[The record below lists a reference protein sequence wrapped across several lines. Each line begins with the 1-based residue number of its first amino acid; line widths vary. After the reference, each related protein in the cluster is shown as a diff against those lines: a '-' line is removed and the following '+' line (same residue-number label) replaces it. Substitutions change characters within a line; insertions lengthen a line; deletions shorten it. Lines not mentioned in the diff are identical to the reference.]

1 MGLLIYIKT
10 TLRNLYS
17 TLLPN
22 LSIFVII
29 PIFIGLFMGILSQ
42 ENEKSPLDLKPLK
55 IEILD
60 KDKTEKSKA
69 LIKYLEGQKEFLE
82 ISKGD
87 EKNIL
92 IIPKGFKDDI
102 KNSLILKVKEE
113 SIQQKNLETLI
124 YEYMD
129 KNEDNT
135 SYIEENIIKTDKTK
149 DSIKESLS
157 KALAFTIGL
166 FIYNIIL
173 SNYMEPAINV
183 NKRNLSMPLSK
194 GRYFIYDFIATIVY
208 AFIIIFFYTMIIRIF
223 NMGFNGNLLILTI
236 LMFITAFFMAS
247 ISNFIMEIFSEKLAK
262 VLGGLF
268 LFSLMM
274 EIFEDIDIRILE
286 CNSTH
291 YLIEA
296 FKEYSLY
303 GYVQKN
309 LKEVLIIFTISI
321 VLFIITYIVKVF
333 RKEEKLKWILYI

>member
-10 TLRNLYS
+10 TLRNICS
-17 TLLPN
+17 TWLSN

-87 EKNIL
+87 EENIL

-166 FIYNIIL
+166 FIYNSIL

-236 LMFITAFFMAS
+236 LIFITAFFMAS
-247 ISNFIMEIFSEKLAK
+247 ISNFIMGVFSEKLAK
-262 VLGGLF
+262 VLGGVF
-268 LFSLMM
+268 LISLMM

-286 CNSTH
+286 CNPTH

-303 GYVQKN
+303 GYLQKS
-309 LKEVLIIFTISI
+309 LKELLIIFTISI
-321 VLFIITYIVKVF
+321 VLFIITYIVKVL
-333 RKEEKLKWILYI
+333 RKEEKLR

>member
-10 TLRNLYS
+10 TLRNICS
-17 TLLPN
+17 TWLQN

-29 PIFIGLFMGILSQ
+29 PIFFGLFMGILSQ

-60 KDKTEKSKA
+60 EDKTEESKA
-69 LIKYLEGQKEFLE
+69 LIKYLEEQKEFLK
-82 ISKGD
+82 ISKGN
-87 EKNIL
+87 EENIL

-102 KNSLILKVKEE
+102 KNNENSLTLKVKEE

-129 KNEDNT
+129 KNKDNT

-149 DSIKESLS
+149 NSIKESLS

-194 GRYFIYDFIATIVY
+194 GKYFIYDFIATIVY

-247 ISNFIMEIFSEKLAK
+247 ISNFIMGVFSEKLAK
-262 VLGGLF
+262 VLGGVF
-268 LFSLMM
+268 LISLMM

-286 CNSTH
+286 CNPTH

-303 GYVQKN
+303 GYIQKS
-309 LKEVLIIFTISI
+309 LKELLIIFTISI
-321 VLFIITYIVKVF
+321 VLFIITYIVKVL
-333 RKEEKLKWILYI
+333 RKEENLR

>member
-10 TLRNLYS
+10 TLRNICS
-17 TLLPN
+17 TWLPN

-29 PIFIGLFMGILSQ
+29 PIFVGLFMGILSQ

-60 KDKTEKSKA
+60 EDKTEESKA

-82 ISKGD
+82 ISKGN
-87 EKNIL
+87 EENIL

-149 DSIKESLS
+149 NSIKESLS

-194 GRYFIYDFIATIVY
+194 GKYFIYDFIATIVY

-223 NMGFNGNLLILTI
+223 NMGFNGNILILTI

-247 ISNFIMEIFSEKLAK
+247 ISNFIMGVFSEKLAK
-262 VLGGLF
+262 VLGGVF
-268 LFSLMM
+268 LISLMM

-286 CNSTH
+286 CNPTH

-303 GYVQKN
+303 GYIQKSLN
-309 LKEVLIIFTISI
+309 ELLIIFTISI
-321 VLFIITYIVKVF
+321 VLFIITYIVKVL
-333 RKEEKLKWILYI
+333 RKEEKLR

>member
-333 RKEEKLKWILYI
+333 RKEEKLK

>member
-60 KDKTEKSKA
+60 EDKTEKSKA

-87 EKNIL
+87 EENIL

-333 RKEEKLKWILYI
+333 RKEEKLK

>member
-60 KDKTEKSKA
+60 EDKTEKSKA

-87 EKNIL
+87 KENIL
-92 IIPKGFKDDI
+92 IIPKGFDI

-223 NMGFNGNLLILTI
+223 NMGFNGNILILTI

-247 ISNFIMEIFSEKLAK
+247 ISSFIMEIFSEKLAK

-268 LFSLMM
+268 LISLMM

-286 CNSTH
+286 CNPTH

-303 GYVQKN
+303 GYVQKS
-309 LKEVLIIFTISI
+309 LKELLIIFTISI

-333 RKEEKLKWILYI
+333 RKEEKLK

>member
-87 EKNIL
+87 EENIL

-286 CNSTH
+286 CNPTH

-303 GYVQKN
+303 GYLQKS
-309 LKEVLIIFTISI
+309 LKELLIIFTISI
-321 VLFIITYIVKVF
+321 VLFIITYIVKVL
-333 RKEEKLKWILYI
+333 RKEEKLR

>member
-42 ENEKSPLDLKPLK
+42 ENEKSPLDLRPLK

-82 ISKGD
+82 ISKGN
-87 EKNIL
+87 EENIL

-102 KNSLILKVKEE
+102 KSSLILKVKEE

-223 NMGFNGNLLILTI
+223 NMGFNGNLLVLTI

-333 RKEEKLKWILYI
+333 RKEEKLK

>member
-10 TLRNLYS
+10 TLRNICS
-17 TLLPN
+17 TWLSN

-60 KDKTEKSKA
+60 EDKTEESKA
-69 LIKYLEGQKEFLE
+69 LIKYLEEQKEFLE
-82 ISKGD
+82 ISKGN
-87 EKNIL
+87 EENIL

-149 DSIKESLS
+149 NSIKESLS

-166 FIYNIIL
+166 FIYNNIL

-194 GRYFIYDFIATIVY
+194 GKYFIYDFIANIVY

-223 NMGFNGNLLILTI
+223 NMGFNGNILILTI
-236 LMFITAFFMAS
+236 LVFITAFFMAS
-247 ISNFIMEIFSEKLAK
+247 ISSFIMGVFGEKLAK

-268 LFSLMM
+268 LISLMM

-286 CNSTH
+286 CNPTH

-303 GYVQKN
+303 GYVQKS
-309 LKEVLIIFTISI
+309 LKELLIIFTISI
-321 VLFIITYIVKVF
+321 VLFIITYIVKVL
-333 RKEEKLKWILYI
+333 RKEEKLK

>member
-10 TLRNLYS
+10 TLRNICS
-17 TLLPN
+17 TWLPN
-22 LSIFVII
+22 LSMFVII
-29 PIFIGLFMGILSQ
+29 PIFVGLFMGILSQ

-60 KDKTEKSKA
+60 EDKTEESKA

-82 ISKGD
+82 ISKD
-87 EKNIL
+87 NEENIL
-92 IIPKGFKDDI
+92 IIPKGFDI

-135 SYIEENIIKTDKTK
+135 SYIEEKIIKADKTK
-149 DSIKESLS
+149 NSIKESLS

-194 GRYFIYDFIATIVY
+194 GKYFIYDFIATIVY

-247 ISNFIMEIFSEKLAK
+247 ISNFIMGVFSEKLAK
-262 VLGGLF
+262 VLGGVF
-268 LFSLMM
+268 LISLMM

-286 CNSTH
+286 CNPTH

-303 GYVQKN
+303 GYIQKSLN
-309 LKEVLIIFTISI
+309 ELLIIFTISI
-321 VLFIITYIVKVF
+321 VLFIITYIVKVL
-333 RKEEKLKWILYI
+333 RKEEKLR

>member
-87 EKNIL
+87 EENIL

-223 NMGFNGNLLILTI
+223 NMGFNGNLLVLTI

-333 RKEEKLKWILYI
+333 RKEEKLK

>member
-10 TLRNLYS
+10 TLRNICS
-17 TLLPN
+17 TWLPN

-60 KDKTEKSKA
+60 EDKTEESKA

-82 ISKGD
+82 ISKGN
-87 EKNIL
+87 EENIL

-135 SYIEENIIKTDKTK
+135 SYIEENIVKIDKTK
-149 DSIKESLS
+149 NSIKESLS

-166 FIYNIIL
+166 FIYNSIL
-173 SNYMEPAINV
+173 SNYMEPARNV

-208 AFIIIFFYTMIIRIF
+208 AFIIIFSYTMIIRIF

-236 LMFITAFFMAS
+236 LIFITAFFMAS
-247 ISNFIMEIFSEKLAK
+247 ISNFIMGVFGEKLAK
-262 VLGGLF
+262 VLGGVF
-268 LFSLMM
+268 LISLMM
-274 EIFEDIDIRILE
+274 EIFENIDIRILE
-286 CNSTH
+286 CNPTH

-303 GYVQKN
+303 GYVQKS
-309 LKEVLIIFTISI
+309 LKELLIIFTISI
-321 VLFIITYIVKVF
+321 ILFIITYIVKVF
-333 RKEEKLKWILYI
+333 RKEEKLK

>member
-1 MGLLIYIKT
+1 
-10 TLRNLYS
+10 
-17 TLLPN
+17 
-22 LSIFVII
+22 
-29 PIFIGLFMGILSQ
+29 
-42 ENEKSPLDLKPLK
+42 
-55 IEILD
+55 
-60 KDKTEKSKA
+60 
-69 LIKYLEGQKEFLE
+69 
-82 ISKGD
+82 
-87 EKNIL
+87 
-92 IIPKGFKDDI
+92 
-102 KNSLILKVKEE
+102 
-113 SIQQKNLETLI
+113 
-124 YEYMD
+124 MD

-166 FIYNIIL
+166 FIYNSIL

-236 LMFITAFFMAS
+236 LIFITAFFMAS
-247 ISNFIMEIFSEKLAK
+247 ISNFIMGVFSEKLAK
-262 VLGGLF
+262 VLGGVF
-268 LFSLMM
+268 LISLMM

-286 CNSTH
+286 CNPTH

-303 GYVQKN
+303 GYLQKS
-309 LKEVLIIFTISI
+309 LKELLIIFTISI
-321 VLFIITYIVKVF
+321 VLFIITYIVKVL
-333 RKEEKLKWILYI
+333 RKEEKLR

>member
-10 TLRNLYS
+10 TLRSLYS
-17 TLLPN
+17 TWLPN

-29 PIFIGLFMGILSQ
+29 PIFVGLFMGILSQ

-60 KDKTEKSKA
+60 EDKTEESKA

-82 ISKGD
+82 ISKGN
-87 EKNIL
+87 EENIL
-92 IIPKGFKDDI
+92 IISKGFKDDI

-129 KNEDNT
+129 KNVDNT

-149 DSIKESLS
+149 NSIKESLS

-166 FIYNIIL
+166 FIYNSIF
-173 SNYMEPAINV
+173 SSYMEPAINV

-208 AFIIIFFYTMIIRIF
+208 AFIIIFFYTMVIRIS
-223 NMGFNGNLLILTI
+223 NMGFNGNLLVLTI

-247 ISNFIMEIFSEKLAK
+247 ILNFIIGVFGEKLAK

-268 LFSLMM
+268 LVSLIM
-274 EIFEDIDIRILE
+274 EIFKDIDTRILE
-286 CNSTH
+286 CNPAH

-303 GYVQKN
+303 GYIQKS
-309 LKEVLIIFTISI
+309 LKELLIIFIISI
-321 VLFIITYIVKVF
+321 VLFIITYIVKIL
-333 RKEEKLKWILYI
+333 RKEEKLK

>member
-82 ISKGD
+82 ISKGN
-87 EKNIL
+87 EENIL

-102 KNSLILKVKEE
+102 KSSLILKVKEE

-135 SYIEENIIKTDKTK
+135 SYIEENIIKTDKKQGKENLYPAFNIFNRNKLFAQLAHNFICKVVASFFKTFTK
-149 DSIKESLS
+149 NKSVKFNNIEFTRNQLFDSLFWVLNKLLFYQTSLS
-157 KALAFTIGL
+157 
-166 FIYNIIL
+166 
-173 SNYMEPAINV
+173 
-183 NKRNLSMPLSK
+183 
-194 GRYFIYDFIATIVY
+194 
-208 AFIIIFFYTMIIRIF
+208 
-223 NMGFNGNLLILTI
+223 
-236 LMFITAFFMAS
+236 
-247 ISNFIMEIFSEKLAK
+247 
-262 VLGGLF
+262 
-268 LFSLMM
+268 
-274 EIFEDIDIRILE
+274 
-286 CNSTH
+286 H
-291 YLIEA
+291 
-296 FKEYSLY
+296 
-303 GYVQKN
+303 
-309 LKEVLIIFTISI
+309 
-321 VLFIITYIVKVF
+321 
-333 RKEEKLKWILYI
+333 

>member
-10 TLRNLYS
+10 TLRNICS
-17 TLLPN
+17 TWLQN

-29 PIFIGLFMGILSQ
+29 PIFVGLFMGILSQ

-60 KDKTEKSKA
+60 EDKTEESKA

-82 ISKGD
+82 ISKSN
-87 EKNIL
+87 EENIL

-194 GRYFIYDFIATIVY
+194 GRYFIYDFIVTIIY

-247 ISNFIMEIFSEKLAK
+247 ISNFIMGVFGEKLAK

-268 LFSLMM
+268 LISLMM

-286 CNSTH
+286 CNPTH

-303 GYVQKN
+303 GYVQKS
-309 LKEVLIIFTISI
+309 LKELLIIFTISI

-333 RKEEKLKWILYI
+333 RKEEKLR

>member
-42 ENEKSPLDLKPLK
+42 ENEKSPLDLRPLK

-82 ISKGD
+82 ISKGN
-87 EKNIL
+87 EENIL

-102 KNSLILKVKEE
+102 KSSLILKVKEE

-194 GRYFIYDFIATIVY
+194 GRYFIYDFISTIVY

-223 NMGFNGNLLILTI
+223 NMGFNGNLLVLTI

-333 RKEEKLKWILYI
+333 RKEEKLK

>member
-10 TLRNLYS
+10 TLRNIYS
-17 TLLPN
+17 TWLQN
-22 LSIFVII
+22 LSIFIII

-60 KDKTEKSKA
+60 EDKTEESRA

-82 ISKGD
+82 ISKGN
-87 EKNIL
+87 EENIL
-92 IIPKGFKDDI
+92 IIPKGLKDDI

-113 SIQQKNLETLI
+113 SIQQRNLETLI
-124 YEYMD
+124 YKYMD
-129 KNEDNT
+129 KEEDNT
-135 SYIEENIIKTDKTK
+135 YYIEENIIKTDKTK

-194 GRYFIYDFIATIVY
+194 GKYFIYDFIATILY
-208 AFIIIFFYTMIIRIF
+208 AFIIIFFYTIIIRIF
-223 NMGFNGNLLILTI
+223 NMGFNGNILILTI
-236 LMFITAFFMAS
+236 LMFITAFFLAS
-247 ISNFIMEIFSEKLAK
+247 ISNFIMGVFSEKLAK
-262 VLGGLF
+262 VLGGVF
-268 LFSLMM
+268 LISLMM

-286 CNSTH
+286 CNPTH

-303 GYVQKN
+303 GYVQKS
-309 LKEVLIIFTISI
+309 LKELLIIFTISI
-321 VLFIITYIVKVF
+321 VLFIITYIVKVL
-333 RKEEKLKWILYI
+333 RKEEKLR

>member
-87 EKNIL
+87 EENIL

-236 LMFITAFFMAS
+236 LMFITAFFMVS

-333 RKEEKLKWILYI
+333 RKEEKLK

>member
-60 KDKTEKSKA
+60 EDKTEESRA

-82 ISKGD
+82 ISKGN
-87 EKNIL
+87 EENIL

-135 SYIEENIIKTDKTK
+135 SYIEENIIKTDKK
-149 DSIKESLS
+149 KNSIKESLS

-166 FIYNIIL
+166 FIYNNIL

-236 LMFITAFFMAS
+236 LIFITAFFMAS
-247 ISNFIMEIFSEKLAK
+247 ISNFIMGVFSEKLAK
-262 VLGGLF
+262 VLGGVF
-268 LFSLMM
+268 LISLMM

-286 CNSTH
+286 CNPTH

-303 GYVQKN
+303 GYLQKS
-309 LKEVLIIFTISI
+309 LKELLIIFTISI
-321 VLFIITYIVKVF
+321 VLFIITYIVKVL
-333 RKEEKLKWILYI
+333 RKEEKLR

>member
-42 ENEKSPLDLKPLK
+42 ENEKSPLDLRPLK

-82 ISKGD
+82 ISKGN
-87 EKNIL
+87 EENIL

-102 KNSLILKVKEE
+102 KSSLILKVKEE

-208 AFIIIFFYTMIIRIF
+208 AFIIIFFYIMIIRIF
-223 NMGFNGNLLILTI
+223 NMGFNGNLLVLTI

-286 CNSTH
+286 CNPTH

-303 GYVQKN
+303 GYVQKS

-321 VLFIITYIVKVF
+321 VLFIITYIVKVL
-333 RKEEKLKWILYI
+333 RKEEKLR

>member
-87 EKNIL
+87 EENIL

-333 RKEEKLKWILYI
+333 RKEEKLK

>member
-10 TLRNLYS
+10 TLRSLYS
-17 TLLPN
+17 TWLPN

-29 PIFIGLFMGILSQ
+29 PIFVGLFMGILSQ

-60 KDKTEKSKA
+60 EDKTEESKA

-82 ISKGD
+82 ISKGN
-87 EKNIL
+87 EENIL

-102 KNSLILKVKEE
+102 KSSLILKVKEE

-135 SYIEENIIKTDKTK
+135 FYIEENIIKTDKIK
-149 DSIKESLS
+149 NSIKESLS

-166 FIYNIIL
+166 FIYNSIF
-173 SNYMEPAINV
+173 SSYMEPAINV

-208 AFIIIFFYTMIIRIF
+208 AFIIIFSYTMIIRIF

-236 LMFITAFFMAS
+236 LIFITAFFMAS
-247 ISNFIMEIFSEKLAK
+247 ISNFIMGVFSEKLAK
-262 VLGGLF
+262 VLGGVF
-268 LFSLMM
+268 LISLMM

-286 CNSTH
+286 CNPTH

-303 GYVQKN
+303 GYIQKS
-309 LKEVLIIFTISI
+309 LKELLIIFTISI

-333 RKEEKLKWILYI
+333 RKEEKLK

>member
-87 EKNIL
+87 EENIL

-166 FIYNIIL
+166 FIYNSIL

-236 LMFITAFFMAS
+236 LIFITAFFMAS
-247 ISNFIMEIFSEKLAK
+247 ISNFIMGVFSEKLAK
-262 VLGGLF
+262 VLGGVF
-268 LFSLMM
+268 LISLMM

-286 CNSTH
+286 CNPTH

-303 GYVQKN
+303 GYLQKS
-309 LKEVLIIFTISI
+309 LKELLIIFTISI
-321 VLFIITYIVKVF
+321 VLFIITYIVKVL
-333 RKEEKLKWILYI
+333 RKEEKLR

>member
-10 TLRNLYS
+10 TLRNIYS
-17 TLLPN
+17 TWLQN
-22 LSIFVII
+22 LSIFIII

-60 KDKTEKSKA
+60 EDKTEESRA

-82 ISKGD
+82 ISKGN
-87 EKNIL
+87 EENIL
-92 IIPKGFKDDI
+92 IIPKGLKDDI

-113 SIQQKNLETLI
+113 SIQQRNLETLI
-124 YEYMD
+124 YKYMD
-129 KNEDNT
+129 KEEDNT
-135 SYIEENIIKTDKTK
+135 YYIEENIIKTDKTK

-194 GRYFIYDFIATIVY
+194 GKYFIYDFIATILY

-223 NMGFNGNLLILTI
+223 NMGFNGNILILTI

-247 ISNFIMEIFSEKLAK
+247 ISSFIMGVFGEKLAK

-268 LFSLMM
+268 LISLMM

-286 CNSTH
+286 CNPTH

-303 GYVQKN
+303 GYVQKS
-309 LKEVLIIFTISI
+309 LKELLIIFTISI
-321 VLFIITYIVKVF
+321 VLFIITYIVKVL
-333 RKEEKLKWILYI
+333 RKEEKLR

>member
-82 ISKGD
+82 ISKGN
-87 EKNIL
+87 EENIL

-262 VLGGLF
+262 VLGGVF

-333 RKEEKLKWILYI
+333 RKEEKLK

>member
-10 TLRNLYS
+10 TLRNICS
-17 TLLPN
+17 TWLSN

-60 KDKTEKSKA
+60 EDKTEESKA
-69 LIKYLEGQKEFLE
+69 LIKYLEEQKEFLE
-82 ISKGD
+82 ISKGN
-87 EKNIL
+87 EENIL

-149 DSIKESLS
+149 NSIKESLS

-194 GRYFIYDFIATIVY
+194 GKYFIYDFIATILY
-208 AFIIIFFYTMIIRIF
+208 AFIIIFFYTIIIRIF
-223 NMGFNGNLLILTI
+223 NMGFNGNILILTI

-247 ISNFIMEIFSEKLAK
+247 ISSFIMGVFGEKLAK

-268 LFSLMM
+268 LISLMM

-286 CNSTH
+286 CNPTH

-303 GYVQKN
+303 GYVQKS
-309 LKEVLIIFTISI
+309 LKELLIIFTISI
-321 VLFIITYIVKVF
+321 VLFIITYIVKVL
-333 RKEEKLKWILYI
+333 RKEEKLR